1 VGAAVH
7 MRNATHK
14 GWCLFCAVADG
25 YGCRQVLEWP
35 GEEGYTPKVKH
46 EMLMRPSLHRCE

>member
-1 VGAAVH
+1 MGAAVH